1 MVTFLISVVLA
12 IIALVFHF
20 AHIPNPLT
28 QSGFVILLVSYLV
41 LLFGTLLSG
50 I

>member
-1 MVTFLISVVLA
+1 MVTFLISLVLA

-20 AHIPNPLT
+20 GHIPNPLT
-28 QSGFVILLVSYLV
+28 QSGFVVLLVSYLV
-41 LLFGTLLSG
+41 LLFGTLLPG